1 MITFKKING
10 MVNEGMQQGKY
21 EMTTDTTQ
29 ENLEKFQSFLYRNF
43 KSHPRYNDMRPV
55 SNQPERFFATAKTH
69 RFDDYSLIN
78 ENNLKLSPITD
89 QSYNSLIML
98 KR

>member
-1 MITFKKING
+1 
-10 MVNEGMQQGKY
+10 MVNEGIQQGKY

-29 ENLEKFQSFLYRNF
+29 ENLENFHSFLYRNF

-55 SNQPERFFATAKTH
+55 SNQLERFFATAKTH

-78 ENNLKLSPITD
+78 ANILKLSPIID
-89 QSYNSLIML
+89 QSNTFTYIA
-98 KR
+98 KKIID